1 MTLEAEPFVMS
12 NLEAVEPFASPALPR
27 WHWIPRDFFLV
38 AELLAPLFLLP
49 GTALVTH
56 SFEAGVAVFCVTLF
70 GLLTSWRL
78 SHERLTSDMIATGT
92 LVRRVWLSYA
102 IASAVSVAFFRPH
115 SPPGDLLG
123 VAVVAVP
130 FMLAT
135 HGLLR
140 TAERALRRRQP
151 KKRTLIVGGGEIA
164 RRAISVL
171 AAHGEYGLEV
181 IGAVDDDAKFKSE
194 DLGTTLLG
202 DVSKLPKLVRA
213 TKAEVLIVAYSSG
226 DQRAMVGTLR
236 EAMAEGASV
245 WVVPRL
251 FELGWKGPRGDHI
264 WGLPV
269 MRLRAPAAYRPQ
281 WALKRLFDLVLTGL
295 GVIVLSPVFLLIA
308 AAVYFDLGRPILH
321 RQRRI
326 TRGGR
331 PFEMLKF
338 RTMRLAERQV
348 ETKEWAADQARMTG
362 LGAFLRS
369 SSLDELPQLLNVL
382 RGEMSLVGPRPERPH
397 FVNVFSGLYPEYYSR
412 HRLPAGL
419 TGWAQVHGL
428 RGDTSIEE
436 RAAFDNYYIENWS
449 LSKDVRILLRTLIT
463 CLSGRQRRQ

>member
-1 MTLEAEPFVMS
+1 MTLEAERFVAS
-12 NLEAVEPFASPALPR
+12 NLEAVDAYATPALSR
-27 WHWIPRDFFLV
+27 WHWVPRDVFLV
-38 AELLAPLFLLP
+38 AELLAPLLLLTEFMLVERFDP
-49 GTALVTH
+49 GI
-56 SFEAGVAVFCVTLF
+56 AVFCITLF

-78 SHERLTSDMIATGT
+78 SHERLISDMIATGT

-102 IASAVSVAFFRPH
+102 IASAGSVAFQLKGSDPRA
-115 SPPGDLLG
+115 LLG
-123 VAVVAVP
+123 LAVVAGP
-130 FMLAT
+130 FMLGT

-171 AAHGEYGLEV
+171 DSHGEYGLEV
-181 IGAVDDDAKFKSE
+181 IGAVDDDAKFGPE
-194 DLGTTLLG
+194 ELGAPLLG
-202 DVSKLPKLVRA
+202 EISDLPKLVRA
-213 TKAEVLIVAYSSG
+213 RAAEVLIVAYTSG
-226 DQRAMVGTLR
+226 DQRAMVGKLR
-236 EAMAEGASV
+236 EAMNGGASV

-281 WALKRLFDLVLTGL
+281 WALKRLFDLVLTGV
-295 GVIVLSPVFLLIA
+295 GVLLLSPVFLSIA
-308 AAVYFDLGRPILH
+308 TAVYFDLGRPILH

-338 RTMRLAERQV
+338 RTMRIAARQV
-348 ETKEWAADQARMTG
+348 ESTEWAADEARMTR

-397 FVNVFSGLYPEYYSR
+397 FVDVFSGLYPEYYAR

-449 LSKDVRILLRTLIT
+449 LSKDVRILLRTLVT
-463 CLSGRQRRQ
+463 CLPGRQRRR